1 MDKHIGEGLVNPFS
15 NMRFMNEVVENRLI
29 MEDSH
34 GNKAEIIFRP
44 GYYEQA
50 VDLGCKELIRK
61 QKEMAINASSKVVG
75 GKLNE

>member
-1 MDKHIGEGLVNPFS
+1 MEKHISEGLVNPFS

-34 GNKAEIIFRP
+34 GNKAEIMFRP

-50 VDLGCKELIRK
+50 IDLGYRELIRK
-61 QKEMAINASSKVVG
+61 QSEMAMNF
-75 GKLNE
+75 